1 MFTPQY
7 SLTEKLLAN
16 ITQSERLYGQ
26 IEALKIPQKLELN
39 LKRKNLVQSAY
50 ASNKIE
56 GNPLTLP
63 EVTNLLLDGLVPA
76 TRDEKEVANYFNLLS
91 QLPQYHTG
99 KLTVDLVTQ
108 LHVNLF
114 ATIEKA
120 AGQIRNAKVVVGK
133 YSGEKGTATLKVKHE
148 PPFHTRP
155 RITRSLEEL
164 FAWLND
170 SPNLP
175 TIIRAG
181 VFHHHFVFIHPF
193 EDGNGRVCRA
203 LTALV
208 FLKDNY
214 QINKYFILDDYYDID
229 RITYSDALHSADKG
243 DKTRWLEYFAEGVK
257 HSLKS
262 ALARYQNALQTLR
275 IEERPTPKERRVFE
289 IMKEQPELTSTDLA
303 RQLNVSRQ
311 QAHNLLSS
319 LVAKGL
325 LERKGTTKSS
335 YYKLRR

>member
-1 MFTPQY
+1 MFAPRYQ
-7 SLTEKLLAN
+7 LTEKLLTN

-26 IEALKIPQKLELN
+26 LEGLKIPQKLELN

-63 EVTNLLLDGLVPA
+63 EVTNLLLDDRVPA
-76 TRDEKEVANYFNLLS
+76 TRDEKEVTNYFNLLS
-91 QLPQYHTG
+91 KLSQYQTRE
-99 KLTVDLVTQ
+99 LTVDLVAQ
-108 LHVNLF
+108 LHAKLF

-148 PPFHTRP
+148 PPFHQR
-155 RITRSLEEL
+155 RQIKQSLKEL
-164 FAWLND
+164 FIWLKD
-170 SPNLP
+170 QPKLP

-208 FLKDNY
+208 FLRDNY
-214 QINKYFILDDYYDID
+214 QINKYFILDDYYEID
-229 RITYSDALHSADKG
+229 RIAYSDALHSADKG
-243 DKTRWLEYFAEGVK
+243 DKTQWLEYFSDGVK

-262 ALARYQNALQTLR
+262 ALARYQNALQTLK
-275 IEERPTPKERRVFE
+275 IEERPTPKERRVLE

-303 RQLNVSRQ
+303 KRLNVSRQ

-325 LERKGTTKSS
+325 VERQGTTKSS
-335 YYKLRR
+335 YYKLR